1 MFQSLF
7 SPIRSRFDTSKGQP
21 TSSSDQ
27 NDPTQSFTSPG
38 ELSLLSPR
46 SPLAWGVPSPA
57 LSVFGG
63 QPCGNITSSS
73 SGRNDPEDMANA
85 EEFARDVL
93 VELMRG
99 ALEELRLRAV
109 GDGVGLNHGDILAQV
124 KVTMSSFVA
133 FGLPF
138 IVSLQILSEIHR
150 IMQQDAASLNSLP
163 SMPAINKAGLD
174 EPRTKAVFRELD
186 GFICLMSVLSA
197 ISLDASNTNSSG
209 NVVVSSH
216 SPLFSPQNTRN
227 QTDSDLMEECLR
239 LVFLV
244 LGEALDDS
252 TTSEVYFRTK
262 VGWESLFGAINSL
275 LSSSLR
281 NLRPRML
288 SHILSLALN
297 DFHKPLDAYF
307 IFDEAGG
314 LASVDERASQI
325 KSWAENEGETTLRMK
340 IKHPSAIH
348 ILWNLCHGDEHS
360 QTRYALFKVIEVL
373 FGACHRNASVLAS
386 LAIVGD
392 VFKRFQDVGI
402 SLKSMKTD
410 SNALDPEDE
419 KTDLEKEKLVL
430 QRLLR
435 KLLEM
440 GANTTDSRR
449 IFQAA
454 IVRTDG
460 VEKVDAEILE
470 VIRLGMR
477 SRWVEHFSLEGRA
490 AIHIS
495 DENKWRTLPKEGLS
509 FMVGLVPKT

>member
-7 SPIRSRFDTSKGQP
+7 SPIRSRFDTSRGQA

-27 NDPTQSFTSPG
+27 NDPTQPTYLTSPG
-38 ELSLLSPR
+38 EFSLLSPR

-63 QPCGNITSSS
+63 NLASSS
-73 SGRNDPEDMANA
+73 IGRNDPEDMANA

-93 VELMRG
+93 VELMRS

-109 GDGVGLNHGDILAQV
+109 GDGVGINHGDLLAQV
-124 KVTMSSFVA
+124 KVTIPSFVT
-133 FGLPF
+133 FGLSF
-138 IVSLQILSEIHR
+138 IPSLQILSEIHR
-150 IMQQDAASLNSLP
+150 IMQQDAASLKL
-163 SMPAINKAGLD
+163 SMSTITAELD

-197 ISLDASNTNSSG
+197 LSLDALNASSGG
-209 NVVVSSH
+209 NVVTSSH
-216 SPLFSPQNTRN
+216 SPRFGPQNSRN
-227 QTDSDLMEECLR
+227 QTDSDLLEECLR

-252 TTSEVYFRTK
+252 AASEIHFRTK
-262 VGWESLFGAINSL
+262 VGWESLFEAINPL
-275 LSSSLR
+275 LSSSVR
-281 NLRPRML
+281 DLRPRIL
-288 SHILSLALN
+288 SHVLSLALN
-297 DFHKPLDAYF
+297 DFHAPLDAYF

-314 LASVDERASQI
+314 FASVDERASKI
-325 KSWAENEGETTLRMK
+325 KSWAENEGQTTFRMK
-340 IKHPSAIH
+340 IKHSSAIH
-348 ILWNLCHGDEHS
+348 ILWNLCHDNKYS

-392 VFKRFQDVGI
+392 VFKRFQDVGF

-410 SNALDPEDE
+410 SDALKPENE
-419 KTDLEKEKLVL
+419 KTDQEKEKLVL

-460 VEKVDAEILE
+460 MEKVDAEVLE

-495 DENKWRTLPKEGLS
+495 DENKWKTLPKEGLS